1 MKAYSLCVEHFL
13 AELEQLEAAV
23 EHIRRLFL
31 WPSKVDLGFNFC
43 RICASLPSLK
53 KLKLALYNMTITR
66 PVTPEVAGSSPV
78 PRAIFS

>member
-53 KLKLALYNMTITR
+53 
-66 PVTPEVAGSSPV
+66 S
-78 PRAIFS
+78 